1 MKRTIVAL
9 SLIMASMGMAHAK
22 DNAHHLDF
30 NQAVANAKAK
40 GLIDGTVSFHL
51 AGTGGGQVIKKGLVS
66 NKKTNGF
73 GKDVEIACEHALH
86 SALIS
91 FQNAAK
97 ANGATKVVNIVSY
110 YKKNEYKSSTQYE
123 CHDGATVTGVTI
135 KGDLAK

>member
-1 MKRTIVAL
+1 MKRVIVAL
-9 SLIMASMGMAHAK
+9 SLIMASMGVAHAN
-22 DNAHHLDF
+22 DVYHFDF

-51 AGTGGGQVIKKGLVS
+51 AGTGGGQIIKKDLVS

-73 GKDVEIACEHALH
+73 GKSPEVSCEHALH
-86 SALIS
+86 SALIQ
-91 FQNAAK
+91 FQSSAK

-110 YKKNEYKSSTQYE
+110 FRKNEYKSSTQYE
-123 CHDGATVTGVTI
+123 CHDGKTTTGVTI